1 MYGLGT
7 DGIGWAVWC
16 PIMGGGNDAAEICG
30 ARILPCKLYL
40 TAKYHASVLSSH
52 EDIHKC
58 KGASGARCVA
68 EVDLLQVDISEA
80 LFADLQFFA
89 AALPAAH
96 HCPRSKDRIL
106 PQLEM
111 VPAYAFDA
119 QLEVPT
125 FAGLGTLNGKYMH
138 VSYLHLRLVN
148 IRNGPVLNAARLKG

>member
-1 MYGLGT
+1 MFQ
-7 DGIGWAVWC
+7 AHC
-16 PIMGGGNDAAEICG
+16 
-30 ARILPCKLYL
+30 YL
-40 TAKYHASVLSSH
+40 IRDHGQVHCACMASVPTGLDGQCGVPSWVGETMPLRSAVL
-52 EDIHKC
+52 EYYLANC
-58 KGASGARCVA
+58 TSGARCVA